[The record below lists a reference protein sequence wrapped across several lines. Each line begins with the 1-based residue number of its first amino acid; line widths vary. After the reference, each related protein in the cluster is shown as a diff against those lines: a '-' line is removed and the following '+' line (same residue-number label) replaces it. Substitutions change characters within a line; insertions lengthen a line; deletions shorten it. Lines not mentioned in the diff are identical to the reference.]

1 MDNRVKKV
9 INRLDDNQKNLIKG
23 LGLSVDRFVED
34 LLHEYIDEINDYE
47 SFDEEEYYRY
57 VQMNLEGMDFFSEIL
72 NDEVENFVT
81 SSVMKVRAFLSDK
94 TEMFRELNV
103 MTYLPFSELAYA
115 VLASFNC
122 TKGYDYKIKYKNKS
136 FYRFDS
142 SKTKSKD
149 KLLAEEEFMA
159 DYNLVP
165 GEYIKI
171 EYDNRWFIKVKV
183 LAIYENYEDIDN
195 LPLLLKSN
203 GLDILDGNRA
213 AFNLLAEEKFDEI
226 KKKYPNKKKY
236 DQLMKYYNNKNPMTS
251 QKEYLKRVDILRDK
265 YSSDIDDLL
274 DEVFLNDLINVFE
287 YEKPIKENSSSNKK
301 KQNKKF

>member
-9 INRLDDNQKNLIKG
+9 INRLDDDQKNLIKG
-23 LGLSVDRFVED
+23 LGLSVDRYVED

-57 VQMNLEGMDFFSEIL
+57 VQMNLEGMDYFYEIL
-72 NDEVENFVT
+72 NDEMENFAT
-81 SSVMKVRAFLSDK
+81 SSVMKIRAFLSDK

-103 MTYLPFSELAYA
+103 MTYMPFSELAYA

-136 FYRFDS
+136 FCRFDS
-142 SKTKSKD
+142 SKTKTKG
-149 KLLAEEEFMA
+149 KLLAEKEFMA

-171 EYDNRWFIKVKV
+171 EYDNRWFIKIKV

-226 KKKYPNKKKY
+226 KQKYPNKKQY
-236 DQLMKYYNNKNPMTS
+236 DQLMKYYNNKNPMPS

-274 DEVFLNDLINVFE
+274 GEVFLNDLINVFE

-301 KQNKKF
+301 KQNKKY